1 MNSKSNTHLSRR
13 AFLNC
18 SAAAVTAMT
27 AFSPAAPAA
36 GPAPAGRDASPRTE
50 TFPPDFWW
58 GTATAAY
65 QIEGGAS
72 ADGRKPSIWDTF
84 SQKAG
89 ATKDGLT
96 GDVAC
101 DHYHLFEDDV
111 KLMADLGVRHYRF
124 SISWSRL
131 IPEGRGALN
140 PKGVDFY
147 RRLAEALRAHGITP
161 HATLYHWDL
170 PQALQDKY
178 SGWQSREVIQDYA
191 DYAAAAARSLGDLI
205 THWITMNEISCFA
218 FWNGYSLGK
227 PGFHAPGIELK
238 SYKERAQIVHHA
250 LLAHGLGCQA
260 IRANAPA
267 QSHMSTAENFSS
279 FVPIIETPEHI
290 AAARRAF
297 LAEEP
302 NACILLP
309 LLTGRYNEAWLTA
322 QGDQA
327 PDIAEGDMK
336 TICQPLDALGFNCYS
351 GYYVRAADNPAGY
364 ERISMFDNFPKGN
377 MPWLNIVPESIYWGV
392 RMVGEA
398 AGQTKLPVFISE
410 NGCADGALPNERDE
424 VADVDRIMY
433 LRAYLRSVQRLV
445 AEGYPMIGYFPW
457 SLMDNFEWAE
467 GYTKRFG
474 LVRVDYATQQRVPK
488 LSYSWYQQVIR
499 EQRLA

>member
-1 MNSKSNTHLSRR
+1 MNMETQFPLNRR
-13 AFLNC
+13 DFMART
-18 SAAAVTAMT
+18 AAVTA
-27 AFSPAAPAA
+27 ALAA
-36 GPAPAGRDASPRTE
+36 GSALPARGKPVAE
-50 TFPPDFWW
+50 TSRAPEALAFPKGFWW

-65 QIEGGAS
+65 QIEGGAN

-84 SQKAG
+84 SRQAG

-101 DHYHLFEDDV
+101 DHYHRFEDDV
-111 KLMADLGVRHYRF
+111 KLMADLGVKHYRF

-131 IPEGRGALN
+131 IPDGRGALN

-170 PQALQDKY
+170 PQALQDRY
-178 SGWQSREVIQDYA
+178 AGWQSREVTKDYA
-191 DYAAAAARSLGDLI
+191 DYAAAAARSLGDVI

-218 FWNGYSLGK
+218 FWNGYNLGK
-227 PGFHAPGIELK
+227 PGHHAPGIELK
-238 SYKERAQIVHHA
+238 TRKERAQTVHHA
-250 LLAHGLGCQA
+250 LVAHGLGCQA
-260 IRANAPA
+260 LRASSPGRCHVA
-267 QSHMSTAENFSS
+267 TAENFTS
-279 FVPIIETPEHI
+279 FVPIVETEEHL

-297 LAEEP
+297 VAEEP

-309 LLTGRYNEAWLTA
+309 LLTGAYNQSWLEG

-327 PDIAEGDMK
+327 PEVVEGDLE
-336 TICQPLDALGFNCYS
+336 TIGQPLDALGFNCYS
-351 GYYVRAADNPAGY
+351 GIYVRAADNRRGY
-364 ERISMFDNFPKGN
+364 ELIPMFDNFPKGN

-398 AGQTKLPVFISE
+398 AGQARLPVFISE
-410 NGCADGALPNERDE
+410 NGCADGAAANARHE

-445 AEGYPMIGYFPW
+445 AEGHPMVGYFPW

-474 LVRVDYATQQRVPK
+474 LVRVDYATQERIPK
-488 LSYSWYQQVIR
+488 LSYHWYRHVIQANR
-499 EQRLA
+499 VV